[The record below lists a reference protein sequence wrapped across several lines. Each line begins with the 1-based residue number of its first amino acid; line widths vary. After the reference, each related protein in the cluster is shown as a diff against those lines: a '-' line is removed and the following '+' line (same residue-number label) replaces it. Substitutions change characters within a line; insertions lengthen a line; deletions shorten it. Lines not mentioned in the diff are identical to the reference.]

1 MKIAVEDS
9 ADAKFDMAPM
19 IDMVFLL
26 LIFFM
31 LVSRVSISQ
40 NREMELPTATKAAV
54 AKERPDRMIV
64 NVDIAGDVYI
74 GASEA
79 TATIDQ
85 VREAVRAE
93 ATRNP
98 RLKVTIRG
106 DGGSEFKK
114 IREVMNACAEAG
126 VDNVIF
132 TAHQVE

>member
-40 NREMELPTATKAAV
+40 NREMELPTA
-54 AKERPDRMIV
+54 IV